1 MNPYENHPS
10 FCEDSDGLCEVK
22 AERDRLRAR
31 VEELEGILDGI
42 GAICRRPEGDP
53 IPIAGWVA
61 GHIAELE
68 TEIHEGCTPADAR
81 VLRKAN
87 HALAEER
94 DRLRAALSEMSDE
107 LSHYPEGDGIFGHL
121 KRILRRAILGP
132 EGAIKGQ
139 GTKITS
145 RLVIQRRFQGGLPW
159 TQHSLPENDMEHAK
173 RCLAEHQEWEN
184 THSTFPGKLRLIRET
199 IEVIEA

>member
-22 AERDRLRAR
+22 AERDRLRA
-31 VEELEGILDGI
+31 
-42 GAICRRPEGDP
+42 
-53 IPIAGWVA
+53 
-61 GHIAELE
+61 
-68 TEIHEGCTPADAR
+68 
-81 VLRKAN
+81 
-87 HALAEER
+87 ALG
-94 DRLRAALSEMSDE
+94 EMSDE

-121 KRILRRAILGP
+121 KRILRRAVLGTD
-132 EGAIKGQ
+132 GAIKGK
-139 GTKITS
+139 GAKITS

-159 TQHSLPENDMEHAK
+159 AEHAILGNDVEHAK
-173 RCLAEHQEWEN
+173 RCLVEHREWEN